1 MLSGQMK
8 WCVQPRYLLLTV
20 SLYTHTHMYM
30 ILTIKRCNDFDVQ
43 YRTMKMTAG
52 VSLRAKLA
60 MVLHQRH
67 ANKKQHT
74 FDDLVWNGQWAMVMG
89 YGQWSSDGNGVYGFE

>member
-1 MLSGQMK
+1 
-8 WCVQPRYLLLTV
+8 
-20 SLYTHTHMYM
+20 
-30 ILTIKRCNDFDVQ
+30 
-43 YRTMKMTAG
+43 MTAG

-60 MVLHQRH
+60 MVLHQWH

-89 YGQWSSDGNGVYGFE
+89 YGQWSSDGNGLYGFE

>member
-1 MLSGQMK
+1 
-8 WCVQPRYLLLTV
+8 
-20 SLYTHTHMYM
+20 
-30 ILTIKRCNDFDVQ
+30 
-43 YRTMKMTAG
+43 MKMTAG

-89 YGQWSSDGNGVYGFE
+89 YMVNGVVMVMGFMVLNEILFALSRSVIFFFHLFGHVYTGNGWRD

>member
-20 SLYTHTHMYM
+20 SLHTHTHMYM

-52 VSLRAKLA
+52 VSLRARLG
-60 MVLHQRH
+60 MGLRQQH

-74 FDDLVWNGQWAMVMG
+74 FDELVWNGK
-89 YGQWSSDGNGVYGFE
+89 

>member
-1 MLSGQMK
+1 
-8 WCVQPRYLLLTV
+8 
-20 SLYTHTHMYM
+20 
-30 ILTIKRCNDFDVQ
+30 
-43 YRTMKMTAG
+43 MTAG

-89 YGQWSSDGNGVYGFE
+89 YGQRSSDGNGIYGFEWDTLRAVSQCHFVFHLFGHVYTGNGWRD

>member
-1 MLSGQMK
+1 
-8 WCVQPRYLLLTV
+8 
-20 SLYTHTHMYM
+20 MYM

-52 VSLRAKLA
+52 VSLRARLG
-60 MVLHQRH
+60 MGLRQQH

-74 FDDLVWNGQWAMVMG
+74 FDELVWNGK
-89 YGQWSSDGNGVYGFE
+89 